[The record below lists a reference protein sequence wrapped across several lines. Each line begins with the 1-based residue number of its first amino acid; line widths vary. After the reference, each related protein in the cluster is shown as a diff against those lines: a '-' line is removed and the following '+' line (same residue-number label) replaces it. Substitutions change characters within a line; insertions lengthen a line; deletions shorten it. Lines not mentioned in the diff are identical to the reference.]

1 MMKAEDLKS
10 KSEDELK
17 KFVLDSRKEQFNMRF
32 QKANGQLENTAKLR
46 SVRRDIARA
55 KTILAEKQQT
65 QMTKGKKA

>member
-1 MMKAEDLKS
+1 MKAEDLKS

-17 KFVLDSRKEQFNMRF
+17 KFVLDNRKEQFNMRF

-65 QMTKGKKA
+65 QTTKGKKA